1 MIYLYMWQQFLNC
14 QAIFVLLIFFNIPSQ
29 DKSRELVIEMVLL
42 GWNMRGK
49 NCSPIYGLQ
58 IIVYTTVFKATFLLV
73 Y

>member
-1 MIYLYMWQQFLNC
+1 MIYIYMWQLSGHFRSFN
-14 QAIFVLLIFFNIPSQ
+14 FFFNIPSQ

-42 GWNMRGK
+42 GLNMRGK